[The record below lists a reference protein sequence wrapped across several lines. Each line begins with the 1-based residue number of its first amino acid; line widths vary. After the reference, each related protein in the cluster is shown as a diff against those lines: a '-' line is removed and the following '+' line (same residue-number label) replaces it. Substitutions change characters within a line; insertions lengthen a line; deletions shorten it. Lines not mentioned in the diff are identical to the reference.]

1 MPQILISY
9 HFGCPT
15 LLIMRVMLF
24 QVASNGGAAAS
35 AAFHQPR
42 RWVQHDSTMTD
53 SLVGASRVGG
63 GIKVMAIR

>member
-1 MPQILISY
+1 
-9 HFGCPT
+9 
-15 LLIMRVMLF
+15 MRVMLF

-35 AAFHQPR
+35 AAFHHQPR